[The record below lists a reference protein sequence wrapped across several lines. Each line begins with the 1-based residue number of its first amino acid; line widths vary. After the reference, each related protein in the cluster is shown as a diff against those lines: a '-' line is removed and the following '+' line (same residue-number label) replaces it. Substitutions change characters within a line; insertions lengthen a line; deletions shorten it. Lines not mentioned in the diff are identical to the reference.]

1 MKKKKAGNG
10 EEGFLPPPTPTAAP
24 HHLLPAQRSNGSPAV
39 LHVSAPGTAVIV
51 ALARLN
57 QFSVV
62 EVVPQLDVEAR
73 AEHDAEQLEDRQT
86 QAHGPEDDQ
95 VILRRLEKL
104 VDATL
109 NRIESFITPTIDL
122 TYLDIYI
129 GSSKV

>member
-1 MKKKKAGNG
+1 MANG
-10 EEGFLPPPTPTAAP
+10 EEGFLPAPPTPTAAP
-24 HHLLPAQRSNGSPAV
+24 HHLPFLPAQRSNGSRAV
-39 LHVSAPGTAVIV
+39 LHVSAPGTAVVV
-51 ALARLN
+51 ALARLK

-109 NRIESFITPTIDL
+109 NRIESFIISNDRL
-122 TYLDIYI
+122 TYLDNIHSI
-129 GSSKV
+129 